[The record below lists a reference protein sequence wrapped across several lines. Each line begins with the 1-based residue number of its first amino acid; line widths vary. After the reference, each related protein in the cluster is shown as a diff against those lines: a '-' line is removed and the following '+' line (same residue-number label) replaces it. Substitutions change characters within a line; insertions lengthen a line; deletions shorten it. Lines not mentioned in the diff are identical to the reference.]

1 MSTWE
6 DQLRGYRLTTAEI
19 TYHLPD
25 HPRLLQTFI
34 WQVFDLAPNY
44 PRLIKFLEYWRDY
57 IDGPLHSVR
66 IMGTEAIT
74 PVEVH
79 IVHDEFR
86 LH

>member
-1 MSTWE
+1 MSTLE

-44 PRLIKFLEYWRDY
+44 PRLTKFLEYWRDS

-66 IMGTEAIT
+66 IMGAEMIT
-74 PVEVH
+74 PVKVH
-79 IVHDEFR
+79 IVHQEFH
-86 LH
+86 LN